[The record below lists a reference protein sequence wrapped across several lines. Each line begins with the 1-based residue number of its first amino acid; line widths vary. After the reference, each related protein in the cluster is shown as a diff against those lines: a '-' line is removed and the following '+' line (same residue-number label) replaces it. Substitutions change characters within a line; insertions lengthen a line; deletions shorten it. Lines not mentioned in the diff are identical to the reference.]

1 MSKKKP
7 NVASFLG
14 AVARGSIKDR
24 SIKKYYQVQ
33 KVGALGAGMKYVWRD
48 VGKPHKTLE
57 AASVAAAKEWKW
69 LDGSFPCRV
78 IHVTMEVFVTWDS
91 TTHDKAG
98 RELKE

>member
-33 KVGALGAGMKYVWRD
+33 KVGALGAAY
-48 VGKPHKTLE
+48 PHFRLSPARSPEGVALGYKFIILE
-57 AASVAAAKEWKW
+57 
-69 LDGSFPCRV
+69 RV
-78 IHVTMEVFVTWDS
+78 
-91 TTHDKAG
+91 
-98 RELKE
+98 